1 MSGFDLVPVD
11 GGDPGGDPVHL
22 PPGETILGRGPLLG
36 THVNPCF
43 VQSSLTDEPRPLQR
57 NSWYPLHAGDLFS
70 LLPGRLIYRVVAT
83 PRYPRRAVCAEIRTE
98 SHLLSNY
105 SPPDGVG
112 CSLPSSAADEVEA
125 DQSGVAPS
133 APKRRVLP
141 AWMMVAVAAPPSS
154 SSSPKGFTGT
164 SRSAVKGGKRAA
176 AAKKSSSLEEE
187 EEEEEEDR
195 PKKRRKTRDDEE
207 AAQTKTVECECWPV
221 VGGRSS
227 RGSDMFPLS
236 PNQCWF
242 RCRKNPVHFQ
252 ECSHPGDTDY
262 EEEKEEEEDRPECP
276 YGTDCYRSDTRC
288 MVGSLIRAKRTEKE
302 DLIDD
307 HQTGFIKEKQT
318 QENIRRTLYIVEK
331 VQGNEDGTILVSIEA
346 EKAFDSVNW
355 SFCIRGPRTIWI

>member
-36 THVNPCF
+36 VGDKRVSRYHGLLENLNGQLRLKPTHVNPCF

-112 CSLPSSAADEVEA
+112 CSLPSAADEVEA

-221 VGGRSS
+221 VGGR
-227 RGSDMFPLS
+227 
-236 PNQCWF
+236 
-242 RCRKNPVHFQ
+242 
-252 ECSHPGDTDY
+252 
-262 EEEKEEEEDRPECP
+262 
-276 YGTDCYRSDTRC
+276 
-288 MVGSLIRAKRTEKE
+288 
-302 DLIDD
+302 
-307 HQTGFIKEKQT
+307 
-318 QENIRRTLYIVEK
+318 
-331 VQGNEDGTILVSIEA
+331 
-346 EKAFDSVNW
+346 
-355 SFCIRGPRTIWI
+355 